1 MQKSKKTATTLQ
13 RSAKHP
19 ASYILLVTILIACA
33 ACSAKS
39 VPVRIEFLPTWAGQ
53 AIQCDSAEIALTDLR
68 FYVSNLALIDS
79 EGNEH
84 SVSLTPDERWQQQGV
99 ALIDLEKGIG
109 TCRNGT
115 PDIRASIEGTVTGSD
130 FVGVKFAIG
139 VPFELNHANPLLA
152 QPPLDDA
159 AMHWHWRSGYKFL
172 RAGVSRQADSFW
184 IHLGST
190 GCEGTIHNI
199 SGCNSPNRVAV
210 ELAEFSVETDLIA
223 IDLSELFRGV
233 DLENGT
239 RSDCS
244 SSPAEQAC
252 AMPFAALGL
261 SFNGTTELQAQSVF
275 QVRH

>member
-1 MQKSKKTATTLQ
+1 MLKSKKKTTPQ
-13 RSAKHP
+13 KRSAKRP
-19 ASYILLVTILIACA
+19 ARDILLVTILIACA
-33 ACSAKS
+33 ACSLKR
-39 VPVRIEFLPTWAGQ
+39 VPVHIEFSATWNGQ
-53 AIQCDSAEIALTDLR
+53 AIQCDSDELALTDLR
-68 FYVSNLALIDS
+68 FYVSNVALIDS
-79 EGNEH
+79 RGNEH

-99 ALIDLEKGIG
+99 ALIDLENGSG
-109 TCRNGT
+109 TCSNGT
-115 PDIRASIEGTVTGSD
+115 ADIRASLEGTVTGSD
-130 FVGVKFAIG
+130 FVGVKLTIG
-139 VPFELNHANPLLA
+139 VPFEMNHANPLLA

-172 RAGVSRQADSFW
+172 RAGISRQADSFW

-199 SGCNSPNRVAV
+199 SGCNSPNRVEV
-210 ELAEFSVETDLIA
+210 KFPEFSAESDLIA
-223 IDLSELFRGV
+223 IELSELFRGV

-244 SSPAEQAC
+244 SSPAERAC

-261 SFNGTTELQAQSVF
+261 SFDGSTELQPQRVF

>member
-1 MQKSKKTATTLQ
+1 MLKSKQKTTPLE
-13 RSAKHP
+13 RSAKRP
-19 ASYILLVTILIACA
+19 ASGILLVTMLIVCA

-39 VPVRIEFLPTWAGQ
+39 VPVHIEFAPVWAGQ
-53 AIQCDSAEIALTDLR
+53 SIQCDSTELSLTDLR
-68 FYVSNLALIDS
+68 FYVSNVALIDS
-79 EGNEH
+79 RGNEH

-99 ALIDLEKGIG
+99 ALIDLENGSG
-109 TCRNGT
+109 TCSNGT
-115 PDIRASIEGTVTGSD
+115 ADIRASLEGTVTGSD
-130 FVGVKFAIG
+130 FVGVKFTIG
-139 VPFELNHANPLLA
+139 VPFEMNHANPLLA

-172 RAGVSRQADSFW
+172 RAGVAMQTDSFW

-199 SGCNSPNRVAV
+199 SGCNSPNRVEV
-210 ELAEFSVETDLIA
+210 EFAEFSVE
-223 IDLSELFRGV
+223 IDSIVIELSELFRGI

-239 RSDCS
+239 HSDCS
-244 SSPAEQAC
+244 SSPAERAC

-261 SFNGTTELQAQSVF
+261 SFDGSTELQPQRVF

>member
-1 MQKSKKTATTLQ
+1 MLTSLKKTTALK
-13 RSAKHP
+13 RSTKRP
-19 ASYILLVTILIACA
+19 ASYILLVTILLACT
-33 ACSAKS
+33 ACSAKRT
-39 VPVRIEFLPTWAGQ
+39 PVHIEFTPTWAGH

-68 FYVSNLALIDS
+68 FYVSNLVLIDS
-79 EGNEH
+79 EGNKH
-84 SVSLTPDERWQQQGV
+84 SVSLTQDGRWQQPGL
-99 ALIDLEKGIG
+99 ALIDLESGIG
-109 TCRNGT
+109 TCSNGT
-115 PDIRASIEGTVTGSD
+115 SDIRASIEGTVSGSD
-130 FVGVKFAIG
+130 FVGIKFTIG
-139 VPFELNHANPLLA
+139 VPFEMNHANPLLA

-199 SGCNSPNRVAV
+199 SGCNSPNRVEV

-223 IDLSELFRGV
+223 IELSELFRGV
-233 DLENGT
+233 DLADGT

-261 SFNGTTELQAQSVF
+261 SFNDTTELQAQRVF